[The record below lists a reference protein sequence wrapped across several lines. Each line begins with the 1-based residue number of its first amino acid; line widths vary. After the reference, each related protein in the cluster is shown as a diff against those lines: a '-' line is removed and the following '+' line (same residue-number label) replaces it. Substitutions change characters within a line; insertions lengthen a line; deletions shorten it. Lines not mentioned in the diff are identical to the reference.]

1 MEKAG
6 LERSMLQKGCSPDN
20 VACEGL
26 FGRLKNEMFYSRDWT
41 GISIR
46 EFIDILNEYLAW
58 FLGNMSL
65 LEYRRSLGLAA

>member
-1 MEKAG
+1 MMKPRRIMMGNGSCLNRQTLRCLMILSDYWE
-6 LERSMLQKGCSPDN
+6 SKG
-20 VACEGL
+20 
-26 FGRLKNEMFYSRDWT
+26 SRI
-41 GISIR
+41 GVSIQ